1 MKDKDEQIFHI
12 SAASRDWDYTIT
24 ETKNY
29 KAGGVAQL
37 VECFLNMHK
46 ALGSIPGIVK
56 EHGGTHY
63 ALVIQVGRQK
73 QEVQE
78 FKASLHHIVRYWLQD
93 QPRIQETMS
102 KPFVPTLQKK
112 SYVFLLPSLMEY
124 KRHWDRILF
133 IYLFP

>member
-1 MKDKDEQIFHI
+1 MKDKDEQVFHI
-12 SAASRDWDYTIT
+12 SAASGDRDYTIT

-63 ALVIQVGRQK
+63 ALVIQAVGKAEARGSG
-73 QEVQE
+73 VQG
-78 FKASLHHIVRYWLQD
+78 
-93 QPRIQETMS
+93 QPPPHSEILTSR
-102 KPFVPTLQKK
+102 PT
-112 SYVFLLPSLMEY
+112 
-124 KRHWDRILF
+124 
-133 IYLFP
+133 